1 MDPPADRINEVYE
14 DIGQRLGAKVVARA
28 WTDPEFKRRLV
39 QNASE
44 ACREMGIDVEGEDM
58 VVVENTDGV
67 HNVIV
72 CSLSRCYPWPA
83 LGPPP
88 KWFRDPTF
96 RARMLMEPR
105 GLLREEFGVDVPDS
119 TKIRVW
125 DASELRYW
133 VLPRRPEGT
142 EGMSEAELAEL
153 VTWDSMIGV
162 ALPRQAARPET
173 LDASLTP
180 ARVPH

>member
-1 MDPPADRINEVYE
+1 MNPPADHITEVYE
-14 DIGQRLGAKVVARA
+14 QIGQRLGAKVVARA
-28 WTDPEFKRRLV
+28 WTDPEFKQRLV

-88 KWFRDPTF
+88 NGSGIP
-96 RARMLMEPR
+96 PS
-105 GLLREEFGVDVPDS
+105 GLGC
-119 TKIRVW
+119 
-125 DASELRYW
+125 
-133 VLPRRPEGT
+133 
-142 EGMSEAELAEL
+142 
-153 VTWDSMIGV
+153 
-162 ALPRQAARPET
+162 
-173 LDASLTP
+173 
-180 ARVPH
+180 